1 MPLLASHFFDLFA
14 VSSSVSSSS
23 MFSSILVM
31 SFLDPFFSFLFRIA
45 LNFSNNSTAE
55 WSSREVFVVFSFT
68 CCLCRHTFSQA
79 VIFLICASISSSLFL
94 ACFLPCFFSSSVFLV
109 IFLPCTFTSLF
120 LFSLFFLVFF
130 FFHRWWV
137 ELSQRTVRAQFT
149 DRQKTTGAEGE
160 RGVILGDKH
169 GGAYSTLHRDKQGQ
183 AGTKKR
189 KAWQLQERNPGT
201 MFPDSS

>member
-31 SFLDPFFSFLFRIA
+31 SFLNLLFFLFRKA
-45 LNFSNNSTAE
+45 LNFSNNSTTE

-68 CCLCRHTFSQA
+68 CCLCRRTFSQA
-79 VIFLICASISSSLFL
+79 VIFFICASISSSLFL

-120 LFSLFFLVFF
+120 LFSLFLSCFF

-149 DRQKTTGAEGE
+149 DRQKTTGAAGE
-160 RGVILGDKH
+160 RGVILVDKH
-169 GGAYSTLHRDKQGQ
+169 SAAYSTLHRDKQGQ

-189 KAWQLQERNPGT
+189 KAWQLQERNPGK